1 DNSVKYQMGL
11 TVLGGQLKGMMN
23 VLQGGN

>member
-1 DNSVKYQMGL
+1 LKYQMGL
-11 TVLGGQLKGMMN
+11 TVLGSQLKGMMN

>member
-1 DNSVKYQMGL
+1 LKYQTGL
-11 TVLGGQLKGMMN
+11 TVLGGQIKGMMN